1 MTRTDEGNQ
10 KKAKAGR
17 WQKSVFALA
26 ALLMMSSAS
35 FADLQAPEVQD
46 PIYDTLTTLQESTEI
61 SVPKA
66 SLGSAPEKDGEAS
79 LNSSDRPHG
88 FGLRVIKTA
97 ETQLGTPY
105 RAGAETPGRGFDCSG
120 LVWWV
125 YQQQGITLPRDSV
138 SQSHVGTRVDLAD
151 AKAGDI
157 VVFKTNRGPNGFHT
171 GIMTDSEHFIH
182 APRSG
187 DRVRE
192 SELTGY
198 WARHL
203 YSVRHVGGLKLAKN
217 KLPSDAEVATD
228 DLEEKI
234 ADTESRDAAFNP
246 GPALEYQEKAE
257 PARVVASV
265 RHGKKSAKA
274 EKRVK
279 GSKSAKVAKA
289 SRAGKTRASSGKKVV
304 VAKASSGH
312 AKGRRHGHS

>member
-1 MTRTDEGNQ
+1 
-10 KKAKAGR
+10 
-17 WQKSVFALA
+17 
-26 ALLMMSSAS
+26 
-35 FADLQAPEVQD
+35 
-46 PIYDTLTTLQESTEI
+46 
-61 SVPKA
+61 
-66 SLGSAPEKDGEAS
+66 
-79 LNSSDRPHG
+79 
-88 FGLRVIKTA
+88 
-97 ETQLGTPY
+97 
-105 RAGAETPGRGFDCSG
+105 
-120 LVWWV
+120 
-125 YQQQGITLPRDSV
+125 
-138 SQSHVGTRVDLAD
+138 VDLAD

-182 APRSG
+182 APRAG

-217 KLPSDAEVATD
+217 KLPSDVEVAQD

-246 GPALEYQEKAE
+246 GPAIEYQEKAA

-289 SRAGKTRASSGKKVV
+289 SRAGKSRAASGKKIV
-304 VAKASSGH
+304 VAKASGH